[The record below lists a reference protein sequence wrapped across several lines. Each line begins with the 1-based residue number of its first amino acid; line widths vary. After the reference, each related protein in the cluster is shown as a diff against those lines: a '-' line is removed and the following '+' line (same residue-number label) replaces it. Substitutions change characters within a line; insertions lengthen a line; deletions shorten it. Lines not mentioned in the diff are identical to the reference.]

1 MFCYLVTSQFIFT
14 FHPPPPLFARSILL
28 QAIPSKGSKLDYIG
42 PGKDCN
48 RLSIAQDL
56 EAKNIEN
63 YRSA

>member
-14 FHPPPPLFARSILL
+14 FHPPPLFARSILL

-42 PGKDCN
+42 PGKDCY